1 MQAAKIAGREHP
13 VRDIRCSIHGATGPQ
28 LDQVGFEPTTSRVTG
43 DVTLP
48 FHRVQLRLPFGKFC
62 DAILCVDNFKPG
74 GINEHS
80 YGADGPVIVVIE
92 VSLLCTIPVSSA
104 AGTLGPS
111 VLPFAVPLSY
121 SSFRPWRDL
130 NPPPVVRCNS
140 QLHHAANFP
149 ISNTPPAHAP
159 QSVSRRPLQS
169 LEEIRSGRNQRSR
182 YIRDLNRSLAASA
195 DEVAVNFAIPGNTSP
210 EVDCFGS
217 K

>member
-1 MQAAKIAGREHP
+1 MLDP
-13 VRDIRCSIHGATGPQ
+13 LSYWPPTGPAGIRTHD
-28 LDQVGFEPTTSRVTG
+28 LLRDRRVT
-43 DVTLP
+43 LS
-48 FHRVQLRLPFGKFC
+48 FHYVQLRLPFGKFC

-92 VSLLCTIPVSSA
+92 VSLLCTIPVSLRRELSA
-104 AGTLGPS
+104 RVFCHLLCRG
-111 VLPFAVPLSY
+111 SY

-130 NPPPVVRCNS
+130 NPHPVVRCNS
-140 QLHHAANFP
+140 HLHHAANSS
-149 ISNTPPAHAP
+149 ISNTAPAHAP
-159 QSVSRRPLQS
+159 QSVSRRQLQS

-182 YIRDLNRSLAASA
+182 YIRDSNPSLAASA

>member
-1 MQAAKIAGREHP
+1 VLYPRSYWP
-13 VRDIRCSIHGATGPQ
+13 PTGPGGIRTHD
-28 LDQVGFEPTTSRVTG
+28 LPRDRRGNPALSARPTSFAFR
-43 DVTLP
+43 
-48 FHRVQLRLPFGKFC
+48 QILRR
-62 DAILCVDNFKPG
+62 ILCVDNFKPG

-80 YGADGPVIVVIE
+80 YGADDPVIVVIE

-111 VLPFAVPLSY
+111 VLPFAPPLSY

-130 NPPPVVRCNS
+130 NPHPVVRCNS
-140 QLHHAANFP
+140 HLHHAANFP

-159 QSVSRRPLQS
+159 QSVSRRQLQS

-195 DEVAVNFAIPGNTSP
+195 DEVAVNFAIPGNSSP